1 MLGELL
7 TAIVTPF
14 DRDGAV
20 DYERFR
26 DLARHCVENGSDGL
40 VVAAT
45 TGESPTLTDDER
57 FELFSTA
64 VDAVGD
70 GATVIGS
77 TGTYST
83 AHSVHLTERAHEL
96 GVDGFLVVT
105 PYYNKPPPR
114 GIVEHFKAIAAVSD
128 RPIVVYNIPQRVVIN
143 IEPETIA
150 ELAEIP
156 TVKAV
161 KQATEEI
168 DQAQAD
174 RRRDRPRPLRGQRP
188 SRLPVPRGRRRR
200 RGVRARPDRRPAGE
214 GDDPPLQGRRHGGR
228 ARARRG
234 AEARGRGSRG
244 DDQPDPGEGRADHAR
259 ARCRRAAAAAR
270 RGDRRGAGRDP
281 RQASSAPACSRPSAS
296 SCSDGRYD
304 GSFGRFRE
312 GEPDAVD
319 RSAEGRPDVRRGTI
333 EASENQEPD
342 QRAVLPSERQG
353 EGHMAAAQLGAEV
366 DGDVVPRLRLA
377 EEPADQNRFR
387 GPRFVSALE
396 NECPAGAILTPL
408 DERCVVDVPG
418 LSDSV
423 DDPAEDFRAIFAA
436 RERLVHRRGQP
447 AGAQA
452 HGQPHLRARG
462 AQRHLRRG

>member
-1 MLGELL
+1 MHAVLGELL

-105 PYYNKPPPR
+105 PYYNRPPPR

-128 RPIVVYNIPQRVVIN
+128 RPIIAYNIPQRVAVN

-161 KQATEEI
+161 KQATEQIEQAKRIVDETDLDLYAGSDHLVYPFLEVGGVGGVCVHSHIAGTQVKEMIRLYKAGDTEAAHAI
-168 DQAQAD
+168 DEELKPVVEALGVTINPIPVKAALNMLGHD
-174 RRRDRPRPLRGQRP
+174 VGGL
-188 SRLPVPRGRRRR
+188 RLPLVEATDEELIEIRSGLERA
-200 RGVRARPDRRPAGE
+200 GV
-214 GDDPPLQGRRHGGR
+214 L
-228 ARARRG
+228 
-234 AEARGRGSRG
+234 
-244 DDQPDPGEGRADHAR
+244 
-259 ARCRRAAAAAR
+259 
-270 RGDRRGAGRDP
+270 
-281 RQASSAPACSRPSAS
+281 AS
-296 SCSDGRYD
+296 
-304 GSFGRFRE
+304 
-312 GEPDAVD
+312 
-319 RSAEGRPDVRRGTI
+319 VR
-333 EASENQEPD
+333 
-342 QRAVLPSERQG
+342 V
-353 EGHMAAAQLGAEV
+353 
-366 DGDVVPRLRLA
+366 
-377 EEPADQNRFR
+377 
-387 GPRFVSALE
+387 
-396 NECPAGAILTPL
+396 
-408 DERCVVDVPG
+408 
-418 LSDSV
+418 
-423 DDPAEDFRAIFAA
+423 
-436 RERLVHRRGQP
+436 
-447 AGAQA
+447 
-452 HGQPHLRARG
+452 
-462 AQRHLRRG
+462 